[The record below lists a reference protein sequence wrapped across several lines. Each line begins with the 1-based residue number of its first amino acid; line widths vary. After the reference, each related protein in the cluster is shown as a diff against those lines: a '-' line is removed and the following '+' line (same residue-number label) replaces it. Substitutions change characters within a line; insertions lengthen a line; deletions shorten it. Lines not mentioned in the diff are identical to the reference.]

1 MTHDELDG
9 VWVGPGDFAVN
20 SLVYCTT
27 RKHGTADS
35 SLGFVFYCQFGRGD
49 CIGGGA
55 DVAKHHDFYVAV
67 GGDGNLHIYRF
78 MADGKNW
85 E

>member
-9 VWVGPGDFAVN
+9 FRFRPGDLAVDC
-20 SLVYCTT
+20 LVYCT
-27 RKHGTADS
+27 ADK
-35 SLGFVFYCQFGRGD
+35 LGAAVINLAFVFYCQFGRGD

-55 DVAKHHDFYVAV
+55 DVAKYHDFYVAV
-67 GGDGNLHIYRF
+67 GGDGNLHIYRIV
-78 MADGKNW
+78 ADGKNW